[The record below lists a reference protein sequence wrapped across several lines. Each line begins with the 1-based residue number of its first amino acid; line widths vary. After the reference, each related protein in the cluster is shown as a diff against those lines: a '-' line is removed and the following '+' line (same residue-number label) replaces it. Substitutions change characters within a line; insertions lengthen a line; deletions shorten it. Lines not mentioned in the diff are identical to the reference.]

1 MQVSARTFQG
11 PGGSLRG
18 MTASQRAHAA
28 VVYVLLLV
36 AVCASTA
43 GAFAP
48 AFAPIA
54 LRLSMPASTPAGRA
68 HSLVLMAKK
77 SLEQSKAATG
87 VTNAVQVKSPEQEEN
102 KKKREEEKAM
112 LTAKK
117 AKAPVVN
124 GDMEEC
130 ETDHEEAALKNGKDA
145 PANGQSKKGKTSAM
159 QLRALEAVEAFEKT
173 GPGSSPAA
181 GKGTRR
187 KTNRIA
193 SWAAWQSNLLRPS

>member
-1 MQVSARTFQG
+1 
-11 PGGSLRG
+11 
-18 MTASQRAHAA
+18 MTASQRAHAS
-28 VVYVLLLV
+28 VVYVVLLV

-43 GAFAP
+43 GAFGP
-48 AFAPIA
+48 AFAPMA
-54 LRLSMPASTPAGRA
+54 LSMPASTGAPAGRA

-77 SLEQSKAATG
+77 SLEQSKATTG
-87 VTNAVQVKSPEQEEN
+87 VANVKSPEQEEK

-112 LTAKK
+112 LAAKK

-124 GDMEEC
+124 GDEEEC

-145 PANGQSKKGKTSAM
+145 PANVQSKKGKTSAM